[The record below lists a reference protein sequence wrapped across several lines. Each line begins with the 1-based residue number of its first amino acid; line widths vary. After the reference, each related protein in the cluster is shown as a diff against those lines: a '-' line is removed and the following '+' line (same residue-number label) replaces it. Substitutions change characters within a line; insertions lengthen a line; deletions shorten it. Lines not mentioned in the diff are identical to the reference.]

1 MDLNERIKLYREKC
15 SMTKSELARA
25 IGVSPSY
32 ITKLESGE
40 KANPSLEIQFK
51 IAKTLGIPLNE
62 LTSSIKSDVRYTL
75 NKNVD
80 FRDIKKYR
88 EKLNLSQEAL
98 SELIGIKLEDI
109 KGLEAGTIPNPRID
123 FAIKLNDLFK
133 PNPPFCYEQMEGTLF
148 NGTGILAESFNKILN
163 NGVYQSTE
171 CRLDKKVILNSYIQR
186 FADDR
191 NINLTSKEKIEICD
205 FLTQVID
212 PLLEHKVMEI
222 FNKNTSKE

>member
-1 MDLNERIKLYREKC
+1 MELNERIKLYREKC

-75 NKNVD
+75 NNNVD

-88 EKLNLSQEAL
+88 EKLNLSQETL
-98 SELIGIKLEDI
+98 SELIGIKLEDL

-123 FAIKLNDLFK
+123 YAVRLNDLFK
-133 PNPPFCYEQMEGTLF
+133 PDPPFCYEQISELF
-148 NGTGILAESFNKILN
+148 NGTGTLAESLNKILN

-171 CRLDKKVILNSYIQR
+171 CRLDKKLILTSYIER

-191 NINLTSKEKIEICD
+191 NITLTIKDKLEICD

-212 PLLEHKVMEI
+212 PLLEHKVMGI
-222 FNKNTSKE
+222 SNKNTNKE